1 MKKTSVWLVLALM
14 SLVIAAPAKEKM
26 MGGGV
31 AQAITALEQKWV
43 EGSKT
48 GNPDM
53 VAPLLAEKFI
63 NTTSDGKVFGKGET
77 VSHIKGA
84 KWETNEIS
92 DVKVTVFGNT
102 AIATGSWTGKGTDE
116 NGKAVDTHER
126 WTDTWVKMPSGRW
139 QCVASQGSTVKM

>member
-1 MKKTSVWLVLALM
+1 MKKTSIGLVLALL

-48 GNPDM
+48 GNPAM

-63 NTTSDGKVFGKGET
+63 NTTAEGKVSGKADT
-77 VSHIKGA
+77 VSHIKEA
-84 KWETNEIS
+84 KWETNEIG

-102 AIATGSWTGKGTDE
+102 AIATGSWTGKGTVE
-116 NGKAVDTHER
+116 NGKAIDTHER
-126 WTDTWVKMPSGRW
+126 WTDTWVKMPSGKW
-139 QCVASQGSTVKM
+139 QCVASQGTTVKM